1 MHVKVSNFFPV
12 SYKVQATLRVTL
24 STTRTAGRAGHI
36 LLNTKTLNCCNEPK
50 ETQCYFT
57 RDFTNRTVH
66 CGASSIDFY
75 NKIIKY
81 IYSWSIQHIR
91 PRTRIRTRIRSD
103 NHNHAF
109 TNTSRQSFNTHQRP
123 ECRVL
128 WRATVS
134 DHDNALPISLAGAAP
149 VLAPEHAA
157 AGSLTARGN
166 LASCCCCCNLLT
178 CRNCCC
184 PL

>member
-24 STTRTAGRAGHI
+24 SSTRTAGRAGHI

-81 IYSWSIQHIR
+81 IYSWSIQYTPQDQDQDQDQVRQPQPRFYQHQPSVVQHPPETRVQSTVASDRQR
-91 PRTRIRTRIRSD
+91 PRQRASDLTGRRCTCTRTRTRG
-103 NHNHAF
+103 
-109 TNTSRQSFNTHQRP
+109 SR
-123 ECRVL
+123 
-128 WRATVS
+128 
-134 DHDNALPISLAGAAP
+134 LADRTRQP
-149 VLAPEHAA
+149 
-157 AGSLTARGN
+157 
-166 LASCCCCCNLLT
+166 CQLLLLLQ
-178 CRNCCC
+178 
-184 PL
+184 PAYM